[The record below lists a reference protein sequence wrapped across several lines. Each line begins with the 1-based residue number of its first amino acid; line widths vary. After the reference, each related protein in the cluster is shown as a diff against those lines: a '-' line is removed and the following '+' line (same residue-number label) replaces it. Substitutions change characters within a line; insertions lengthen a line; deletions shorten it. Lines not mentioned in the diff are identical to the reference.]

1 MSTELYTPIRR
12 FKRRLTSDDNGFTL
26 VELTLAMFGVSLVMI
41 MMIAMMGAVTRVD
54 NDTTNE
60 KEVLDNLRFTRLLLE
75 REIREADVIF
85 ADSNDV
91 RLHLWTDSDA
101 DNALDAEENV
111 VWTLS
116 YEAAGAFRLQRR
128 DGAGNS
134 LLDDSLLVLPGDGSP
149 VFGYDVAPPDTS
161 RVTLTLESEF
171 RLGNSVAARNLIS
184 QVSLRNSKNAGGTG
198 P

>member
-1 MSTELYTPIRR
+1 MRKALLPVE
-12 FKRRLTSDDNGFTL
+12 SDDAGFTL
-26 VELTLAMFGVSLVMI
+26 IELTMAMAGVSLVMV

-75 REIREADVIF
+75 REIREADVVF
-85 ADSNDV
+85 ADSNDF
-91 RLHLWTDSDA
+91 RLHIWSDA
-101 DNALDAEENV
+101 DGDDTLDADENI
-111 VWTLS
+111 VWTPA
-116 YEAAGAFRLQRR
+116 YEGGGVFRLQRR
-128 DGAGNS
+128 DGAGNT
-134 LLDDSLLVLPGDGSP
+134 LLDDSLLVLPADGSP
-149 VFGYDVAPPDTS
+149 LFGYDSPPPGTG

-171 RLGNSVAARNLIS
+171 RLGNSTAARNLVS